1 MTRPAASPA
10 LAWLRDARW
19 LTAKRAAVYGG
30 LLGLVPAAY
39 FAVGVLRVVH
49 DAGPGGA
56 TDFLGFYAA
65 STQALLGEAAAAWNP
80 GLHAAAQQAVMPSG
94 DFPYFYPPPFLLL
107 TSPLALAPYKVAFSV
122 WMLLTIGLCL
132 FALLRYRAGPWP
144 AILAI
149 CLLAPAAVIAVV
161 TGQTAFLITALF
173 AAAGLLL
180 DRRPA
185 LAGILVAGLAMKP
198 QLGLVVLPAL
208 VAARRWRTIAFAAF
222 AGVIGV
228 LASGIGLGWASWPA
242 FLSALSHAASAL
254 HQGEIQ
260 RWQVQSV
267 YGSMQLIGVPG
278 GLAMAVQVLAGIAA
292 VLAVL
297 RVCARRAGGRAE
309 ASAMAAAAPLATPY
323 VFVADFTI
331 LLLPL
336 VWILS
341 ESRRDGF
348 LAWEKL
354 ALLAAYVAPALSA
367 YFGQSFGMNIGPL
380 APLIMLAAVMRRAA
394 ATPQGTAK
402 ITAALASVDDAAGST
417 ATSPA
422 RSAAS

>member
-1 MTRPAASPA
+1 VTRPAASPA

-19 LTAKRAAVYGG
+19 LTAKRAAAYGG
-30 LLGLVPAAY
+30 LLGLVSAGC
-39 FAVGVLRVVH
+39 FVIGVLRVIH
-49 DAGPGGA
+49 DAGPGRA

-80 GLHAAAQQAVMPSG
+80 GLHAAAQQAVLPSG
-94 DFPYFYPPPFLLL
+94 ELPYFYPPPFLLL
-107 TSPLALAPYKVAFSV
+107 TTPLALAPYKVAFSV

-144 AILAI
+144 AITAI

-161 TGQTAFLITALF
+161 TGQTAFLIT
-173 AAAGLLL
+173 
-180 DRRPA
+180 
-185 LAGILVAGLAMKP
+185 GLAMKP

-228 LASGIGLGWASWPA
+228 LVSGIGLGWASWPA

-278 GLAMAVQVLAGIAA
+278 GVAMAAQVLAGIAA

-297 RVCARRAGGRAE
+297 RVCARRPGGRAE

-341 ESRRDGF
+341 EARRDGF

-394 ATPQGTAK
+394 ATPHGTTK
-402 ITAALASVDDAAGST
+402 ITAAMTSVDDAAGST

-422 RSAAS
+422 RSAAW